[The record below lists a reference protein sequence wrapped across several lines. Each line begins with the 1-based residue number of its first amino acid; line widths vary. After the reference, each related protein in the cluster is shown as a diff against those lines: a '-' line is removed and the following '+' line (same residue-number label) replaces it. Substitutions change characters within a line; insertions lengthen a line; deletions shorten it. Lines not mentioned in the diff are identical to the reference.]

1 MSEKT
6 NGRILITGAGGQI
19 GSELTLALRQKYGDD
34 QVVASDLRP
43 LPPAL
48 RTSGPIEYLDV
59 TNREAFAALVR
70 QYQVSTIYHMAAI
83 LSATGEEKP
92 ILAWDVNIGGL
103 NNVLE
108 VAREMGVKQ
117 IYHPSSIAAFGP
129 ETPKEN
135 TPQQTILR
143 PTTMYGITKV
153 TSELLGAYYNQ
164 RYGLDIRGIRYPG
177 VISSETLPG
186 GGTTDY
192 AVEIFYEAIRS
203 GQYTCFVREDT
214 VLPMIYMPDCIQATL
229 MLMEADPARLLHA
242 AEYNVAGLS
251 FSAGQLADEIR
262 KHIPHFTCTFRP
274 DYRQQIADSW
284 PRTIDDT
291 PARQEWDWKP
301 QYDLASMVADMIAKL
316 SQRLKHRNQ

>member
-274 DYRQQIADSW
+274 DYRPQIADSW